1 MFTIQED
8 GIMNKSNNPAPKGNQ
23 FARKLADK
31 LNNQRMM
38 VNITI
43 TDRRQI
49 ELHLSEIGMTW
60 AQWSRAVIRQA
71 IAEETTTTTK

>member
-1 MFTIQED
+1 MRYKAPLK
-8 GIMNKSNNPAPKGNQ
+8 NKFALKPKEQRNT
-23 FARKLADK
+23 A
-31 LNNQRMM
+31 RMM

-71 IAEETTTTTK
+71 IAEETTTGTPKK